1 MLSNLIVAATL
12 LINSLTILNFNFSG
26 PSPKEKAKTI
36 ENDTY
41 NDNNTDENTTI
52 KNSTDM
58 DKKHKLRLVEK
69 SKPDFNRMSNS
80 QKVAYELLSIFRHMR
95 LAIACWNLLIMFCMV
110 FLFGK

>member
-26 PSPKEKAKTI
+26 PSPNERVKTI
-36 ENDTY
+36 VENDG
-41 NDNNTDENTTI
+41 NNNDENTTI
-52 KNSTDM
+52 RNSTDM